1 MLRAEKNS
9 DKMENK
15 LKMFEIA
22 TTKYNEIADMVE
34 KIYDNSLQNISKN
47 KVMKEYDLFIQCI
60 LLKIANENNNTS
72 NEELEF
78 IKKLARYKNYLKSN
92 EDLLKCANECLA
104 TVPVFIH
111 LLVKDENKDL
121 NVKKFFNNLLR
132 IIICLSNLDEEV
144 AKEEM
149 MIAIKSLD
157 TIIDYFNIN
166 NVLYL

>member
-1 MLRAEKNS
+1 MLQTEKNS
-9 DKMENK
+9 DKMENM

-22 TTKYNEIADMVE
+22 TVKYNEVADMIE
-34 KIYDNSLQNISKN
+34 KNYDKSLQKISKN
-47 KVMKEYDLFIQCI
+47 KVMEEFDLFIQCI
-60 LLKIANENNNTS
+60 LFKVAKENNNTS
-72 NEELEF
+72 REELEF
-78 IKKLARYKNYLKSN
+78 IKKLARYKNYLKTN
-92 EDLLKCANECLA
+92 EDLLECVNECLV

-111 LLVKDENKDL
+111 LLVKDENKNL

-132 IIICLSNLDEEV
+132 IIVCLSNLDEEV

-157 TIIDYFNIN
+157 TVIDYFNIN

>member
-1 MLRAEKNS
+1 MLQTEKNS
-9 DKMENK
+9 DKMENM

-22 TTKYNEIADMVE
+22 TVKYNEVADMIE
-34 KIYDNSLQNISKN
+34 KNYDKSLQKISKN
-47 KVMKEYDLFIQCI
+47 KVMEEYDLFIQCI
-60 LLKIANENNNTS
+60 LFKVAKENNNTS
-72 NEELEF
+72 REELEF
-78 IKKLARYKNYLKSN
+78 IKKLARYKNYLKTN
-92 EDLLKCANECLA
+92 EDLLECANECLV

-111 LLVKDENKDL
+111 LLVKDENKNL

-132 IIICLSNLDEEV
+132 IIVCLSNLDEEV

-157 TIIDYFNIN
+157 TVIDYFNIN